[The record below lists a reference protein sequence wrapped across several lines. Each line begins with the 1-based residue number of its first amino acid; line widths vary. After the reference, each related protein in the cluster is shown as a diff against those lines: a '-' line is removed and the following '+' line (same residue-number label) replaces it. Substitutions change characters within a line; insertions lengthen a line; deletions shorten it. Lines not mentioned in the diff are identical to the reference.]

1 VDTKKPKAVTLK
13 EVARA
18 AGVHAATVSRA
29 LDPER
34 QYLVNPETRERVQQ
48 IAHDLGYQINAFAR
62 SLRKGSSGMVGV
74 VVADVA
80 NPFLPPILRGIEQ
93 EIRNDGLLLLIAET
107 HDDSETLAGILDHLA
122 SRRVDAL
129 ILCAAHQGDLAQVR
143 RAAESM
149 PVVLAVRSVEGSGL
163 PTVTHDDFMGGQLAA
178 EHLVELGHQR
188 IAQLRGPRDVSSFAG
203 RAAGFSS
210 VMARTAAR
218 DVSGDDIAT
227 APTTAEGFRLAV
239 QLLDREADRPTA
251 IFAHNDLMA
260 VGALDAIKK
269 AALQCP
275 EDISVVGYNDAP
287 LTDHISPSLTSVRL
301 PSLEVGR
308 LAAQVALARIRGDE
322 TPHEIE
328 KLPPTL
334 VPRDSSGPTRG

>member
-1 VDTKKPKAVTLK
+1 VHAKKPKAVTLK

-29 LDPER
+29 LDPDR
-34 QYLVNPETRERVQQ
+34 QSLVNPETRERVQQ
-48 IAHDLGYQINAFAR
+48 VALDLGYQINAFAR

-107 HDDSETLAGILDHLA
+107 HDDSETLAEILAHLV

-129 ILCAAHQGDLAQVR
+129 ILCAAHQGDLAQIR
-143 RAAESM
+143 QAADSM

-163 PTVTHDDFMGGQLAA
+163 PTVTHDDFMGGQLVA
-178 EHLVELGHQR
+178 EHLVGLGHQR
-188 IAQLRGPRDVSSFAG
+188 IAQLRGPRDISSFAG
-203 RAAGFSS
+203 RAAGYSS

-218 DVSGDDIAT
+218 DVSADDIAT
-227 APTTAEGFRLAV
+227 APTTAEGFRLAA
-239 QLLDREADRPTA
+239 QLLGRQSDRPTA

-260 VGALDAIKK
+260 VGALDAIRK
-269 AALQCP
+269 AGLQCP
-275 EDISVVGYNDAP
+275 VDVSVVGYNDAP
-287 LTDHISPSLTSVRL
+287 LTDHLSPSLTSVRL

-308 LAAQVALARIRGDE
+308 LAARVALARLKGDE
-322 TPHEIE
+322 APGKVEQ
-328 KLPPTL
+328 LPPTL
-334 VPRDSSGPTRG
+334 VPRESSGPIGG